1 MAHPARFELTT
12 SAFGEQRFVATFE
25 VEAFRHAAI
34 KFITKTLAQRLRGA
48 ADDLGDVILTS
59 SGGRAGLFFA
69 ASPAMPGFEIKAC
82 LVAPR
87 GGRQVKAPGI
97 SVKTLSPE

>member
-1 MAHPARFELTT
+1 LPDIARLR
-12 SAFGEQRFVATFE
+12 SSEQIAADGRVG
-25 VEAFRHAAI
+25 FRRAAI
-34 KFITKTLAQRLRGA
+34 KFITKALAQRLR
-48 ADDLGDVILTS
+48 DELGDVILTS

-87 GGRQVKAPGI
+87 GSRQVKAPGI

>member
-1 MAHPARFELTT
+1 
-12 SAFGEQRFVATFE
+12 
-25 VEAFRHAAI
+25 
-34 KFITKTLAQRLRGA
+34 
-48 ADDLGDVILTS
+48 
-59 SGGRAGLFFA
+59 
-69 ASPAMPGFEIKAC
+69 MPGFEIKAC

>member
-1 MAHPARFELTT
+1 LRDIARLR
-12 SAFGEQRFVATFE
+12 SSEQIAADGRVG
-25 VEAFRHAAI
+25 FRHAAI
-34 KFITKTLAQRLRGA
+34 KFITKALAQRLRGA